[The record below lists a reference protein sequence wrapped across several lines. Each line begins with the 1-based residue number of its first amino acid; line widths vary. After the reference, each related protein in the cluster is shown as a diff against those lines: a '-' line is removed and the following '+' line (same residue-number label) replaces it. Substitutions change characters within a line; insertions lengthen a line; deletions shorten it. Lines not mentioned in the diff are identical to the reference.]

1 MLGNGSGQNAEGQ
14 TVSLPALVAA
24 VVVSLIASALITT
37 TLLIVADRFDRPPL
51 VVTDASLPT
60 IAVQIDGAVATPGTY
75 RLPGGSRLDDL
86 VGRAGGLTGEADV
99 TSVNLAAR
107 VGDGEVVRIP
117 ARSTSVPTQ
126 PAAGTATAAARVNI
140 NTASMADL
148 ERLPGIGPVL
158 SERIVAYR
166 EANGPFTSLDQIA
179 EVDGISTG
187 LLEQLRPMITLDD

>member
-37 TLLIVADRFDRPPL
+37 TLLIVADRIDRPHL
-51 VVTDASLPT
+51 VATDASLPT

>member
-37 TLLIVADRFDRPPL
+37 TLLIVADRIDRPHL
-51 VVTDASLPT
+51 VATDASLPT

-187 LLEQLRPMITLDD
+187 LLEHLRPMITLDD